1 MNFKCI
7 IIDDEPLSINL
18 VKKHLASF
26 KQFDVVGD
34 FENAIDASVFLQK
47 NTVDLIFL
55 DIQMPEISGIDFIKS
70 LHKVP
75 SIIIISAYK
84 EFAMDGF
91 ELDVVDFLLKPVT
104 FNRFFK
110 AINKFLAFSF
120 KAELPE
126 NNIVRTEIKGHEYAD
141 LFVKDTNK
149 TYRINPVD
157 IYYIEGM
164 REYIKIYTN
173 QDNIIT
179 KCSLNNFLKRLPEE
193 LFIRSHKSY
202 IINRKKVKAFT
213 TSTIEINNKKIPI
226 SRSYKLQILN
236 ILNSSD

>member
-7 IIDDEPLSINL
+7 VIDDEPLSINL
-18 VKKHLASF
+18 VKKHLSSF
-26 KQFDVVGD
+26 KQFEVTGE

-55 DIQMPEISGIDFIKS
+55 DIQMPEVSGIDFIKS

-91 ELDVVDFLLKPVT
+91 ELDVIDFLLKPVT

-110 AINKFLAFSF
+110 AINKFLLFNF
-120 KAELPE
+120 KTEIPE
-126 NNIVRTEIKGHEYAD
+126 NIVRTEIKENEYAD

-149 TYRINPVD
+149 HT
-157 IYYIEGM
+157 E
-164 REYIKIYTN
+164 
-173 QDNIIT
+173 
-179 KCSLNNFLKRLPEE
+179 
-193 LFIRSHKSY
+193 
-202 IINRKKVKAFT
+202 
-213 TSTIEINNKKIPI
+213 
-226 SRSYKLQILN
+226 
-236 ILNSSD
+236 